1 MSQLPGRPGHGNDG
15 RSPKGQGPKGPNK
28 GPGVK
33 PPHIPGKTA
42 GFWVLLL
49 FLVFLVYQMI
59 ALDHTTIQELTY
71 SSFRE
76 QVEKGNI
83 GNASKTNLIV
93 TGQLK
98 EQKTNWWVHFMTYYL
113 PFLLILALWLFFLRQ
128 MQGGGNKA
136 FSFGK
141 SRAKMFNMDKPEITF
156 EDVAGCDEAKEEL
169 QEIIEFL
176 KDPAE
181 VQRGWAARIPK
192 GVLLVGSPGTGK
204 TLLGQGVAGEAGVPF
219 FSISG
224 SDFVEMFVGV
234 GASRVRDLF
243 EQGKQAMRPASSS
256 STRSTPSAAS
266 AAPAWRRPRRA
277 RADAQP
283 AAGRD
288 GRLRHRTK
296 ASS

>member
-93 TGQLK
+93 NGQLK
-98 EQKTNWWVHFMTYYL
+98 EKTSLTVKDGSLREVDKFTTR
-113 PFLLILALWLFFLRQ
+113 LLSDRP
-128 MQGGGNKA
+128 G
-136 FSFGK
+136 S
-141 SRAKMFNMDKPEITF
+141 S
-156 EDVAGCDEAKEEL
+156 EL
-169 QEIIEFL
+169 
-176 KDPAE
+176 
-181 VQRGWAARIPK
+181 AARK
-192 GVLLVGSPGTGK
+192 RRSLAVSLPG
-204 TLLGQGVAGEAGVPF
+204 
-219 FSISG
+219 
-224 SDFVEMFVGV
+224 
-234 GASRVRDLF
+234 
-243 EQGKQAMRPASSS
+243 
-256 STRSTPSAAS
+256 
-266 AAPAWRRPRRA
+266 
-277 RADAQP
+277 
-283 AAGRD
+283 
-288 GRLRHRTK
+288 
-296 ASS
+296 